1 MRPKLVLNLL
11 CVAVVCGQ
19 ARARA
24 QEKPDLPTA
33 DTVLSQY
40 IEATGGKAAY
50 EKLKNRVS
58 TGTIELPAA
67 NIKGTIKL
75 TQAAPNKAFLF
86 FELGPAGETRR
97 GTDGKTAWEI
107 STLTGERDLDGDEKD
122 SFIRE
127 TNFYKELLWK
137 DLYSKVECAGVE
149 DVDGK
154 PAFKVVLTPK
164 SGKPVTEYYDK
175 TSHLIVRQTAISATP
190 MGEITVDSY
199 PTDFKKVDGVLIPF
213 TNTQKLLTQEIVMKL
228 TEIKHNVD
236 LQADAFQR
244 PGKAQEP
251 PKTKPN

>member
-1 MRPKLVLNLL
+1 MRPKIVVGLL
-11 CVAVVCGQ
+11 GLAVVFGQ
-19 ARARA
+19 SRVRA
-24 QEKPDLPTA
+24 QEKPDLPTG

-75 TQAAPNKAFLF
+75 TQAAPNKALLF
-86 FELGPAGETRR
+86 FDIGPAGETRR

-137 DLYSKVECAGVE
+137 DIYSKVECAGVE

-154 PAFKVVLTPK
+154 PAYKVVLTPK
-164 SGKPVTEYYDK
+164 SGKPITEYYDK
-175 TSHLIVRQTAISATP
+175 ATHLIVKQTAISATP

-199 PTDFKKVDGVLIPF
+199 PSDFKKVDGVLIPF
-213 TNTQKLLTQEIVMKL
+213 TNTQKVLTQEIVMKL

-236 LQADAFQR
+236 LPADAFQR

-251 PKTKPN
+251 AKTKPN